1 VELPLLHGLGAFG
14 LLAFH
19 DQSPVPFRPM
29 PFRILTLAALL
40 LFAAPAVAAPT
51 VAPAPAA
58 AAKRPPIAAPAKR
71 LSPADA
77 PAPSVMFYVAH
88 GAPDS
93 CGRGCDRW
101 IAVEGQIDRDAAGR
115 FKTFIKQHL
124 KDRQLPMYFSS
135 PGGNLEQGVFIGN
148 MLRELSATARVART
162 IIKDCGFEAQ
172 TSDVCLKLKRS
183 GRELTADLST
193 RNAQCN
199 SACPYLILGATTREV
214 APDAIL
220 GVHSAKVVL
229 RYSGGQP
236 TREMVVE
243 ATQRGVERA
252 DRLLSNYVF
261 KMGIEGQLLD
271 IAKHT
276 KFEDMHV
283 LTRDEIFRFG
293 IDRREFVETPW
304 AFENLGR
311 ALIRK
316 SAISRGENGTTWRAL
331 QWRLFCLNTEQFQ
344 LDFQRQVSASPPF
357 AAISISS
364 GGEKPFSFAFPP
376 AKPAGYE
383 VWGLR
388 IPKSSLQ
395 AIADL
400 PQIDLTETSMA
411 PDGRRLSHPE
421 KLSTEG
427 LAASLTSLLAVCPPA
442 KGPTP
447 KDPTPKDL
455 APVQQALPQDRA
467 SK

>member
-1 VELPLLHGLGAFG
+1 MPLRH
-14 LLAFH
+14 LAIA
-19 DQSPVPFRPM
+19 V
-29 PFRILTLAALL
+29 LL
-40 LFAAPAVAAPT
+40 LFAAPAL
-51 VAPAPAA
+51 
-58 AAKRPPIAAPAKR
+58 AAPAVVPVPAPLVKR
-71 LSPADA
+71 PALAVPATRPSPAA
-77 PAPSVMFYVAH
+77 GPPVMFYVAH

-101 IAVEGQIDRDAAGR
+101 IAVEGQINGDAAGR
-115 FKTFIKQHL
+115 FKAFMKQHV
-124 KDRQLPMYFSS
+124 KDRHLPMYFSS
-135 PGGNLEQGVFIGN
+135 PGGNLEQAIFIGN

-162 IIKDCGFEAQ
+162 IVKDCGFEAQ

-183 GRELTADLST
+183 GRELAGDLTT
-193 RNAQCN
+193 RSAQCN

-220 GVHSAKVVL
+220 GVHSPKVVL
-229 RYSGGQP
+229 RSSGGQP

-252 DRLLSNYVF
+252 DRLLSNYIF
-261 KMGIEGQLLD
+261 KMGIEGELLD
-271 IAKHT
+271 VAKHT
-276 KFEDMHV
+276 RFEDMHV

-316 SAISRGENGTTWRAL
+316 SALSRGENGKTWRAL
-331 QWRLFCLNTEQFQ
+331 QWRLFCLNAEQLQ
-344 LDFQRQVSASPPF
+344 LDFQRQVTASPTF

-364 GGEKPFSFAFPP
+364 GAAKPFAFAFPP

-383 VWGLR
+383 IWGLR
-388 IPKSSLQ
+388 MAKSSAQ

-400 PQIDLTETSMA
+400 PQIDLTETALA
-411 PDGRRLSHPE
+411 PDGRRLAHPE

-427 LAASLTSLLAVCPPA
+427 LASSLASLQGTCPLSKDPPPKDVVPKELAVPP
-442 KGPTP
+442 PT
-447 KDPTPKDL
+447 
-455 APVQQALPQDRA
+455 LPQNSA
-467 SK
+467 AK

>member
-1 VELPLLHGLGAFG
+1 ML
-14 LLAFH
+14 
-19 DQSPVPFRPM
+19 FRP
-29 PFRILTLAALL
+29 LASAALL
-40 LFAAPAVAAPT
+40 LLAAPAIGAPA

-58 AAKRPPIAAPAKR
+58 PVKRPPLAAPAPR
-71 LSPADA
+71 PSPATSFG
-77 PAPSVMFYVAH
+77 PPVMFYVAH

-101 IAVEGQIDRDAAGR
+101 IAVEGQINGDAAGR
-115 FKTFIKQHL
+115 FKTFMKQHP
-124 KDRQLPMYFSS
+124 KDRHLPMYFSS
-135 PGGNLEQGVFIGN
+135 PGGNLEQAIFIGN
-148 MLRELSATARVART
+148 MLREMSATARVART
-162 IIKDCGFEAQ
+162 IVKDCGFEAQ

-183 GRELTADLST
+183 GRELAGDLTT
-193 RNAQCN
+193 RSAQCN
-199 SACPYLILGATTREV
+199 SACPYLMLGAPVREV
-214 APDAIL
+214 VPDAIL
-220 GVHSAKVVL
+220 GVHSPKVVL
-229 RYSGGQP
+229 RASGGQP

-252 DRLLSNYVF
+252 DKLLSNYVV
-261 KMGIEGQLLD
+261 KMGIEGELLD
-271 IAKHT
+271 VAKHT

-316 SAISRGENGTTWRAL
+316 SAISRGENGKTWRAL
-331 QWRLFCLNTEQFQ
+331 QWRLFCLNAEQFQ
-344 LDFQRQVSASPPF
+344 LDFQRQVTANPTL

-364 GGEKPFSFAFPP
+364 GGSKPLTFAFPP

-388 IPKSSLQ
+388 MPKSSVQ

-400 PQIDLTETSMA
+400 PQIDLTETSMG
-411 PDGRRLSHPE
+411 PDGHGLAHPE

-427 LAASLTSLLAVCPPA
+427 LPASLGSLLAVCPAPKEPLPKEA
-442 KGPTP
+442 SQKGPSQ
-447 KDPTPKDL
+447 KN
-455 APVQQALPQDRA
+455 APLQYLQETMPQNRA
-467 SK
+467 AK

>member
-1 VELPLLHGLGAFG
+1 MLFRH
-14 LLAFH
+14 LA
-19 DQSPVPFRPM
+19 
-29 PFRILTLAALL
+29 IAALL
-40 LFAAPAVAAPT
+40 LLAAPAIAAPA

-58 AAKRPPIAAPAKR
+58 PMMRPPAAAPVKRP
-71 LSPADA
+71 SPATSFG
-77 PAPSVMFYVAH
+77 PPVMFYVAR

-101 IAVEGQIDRDAAGR
+101 IAVEGQINGDAAGR
-115 FKTFIKQHL
+115 FKQFIKQHP
-124 KDRQLPMYFSS
+124 KDRHLPMYFSS
-135 PGGNLEQGVFIGN
+135 PGGNLEQAIFIGN
-148 MLRELSATARVART
+148 MLREMSAVARVART
-162 IIKDCGFEAQ
+162 TVKDCGFEAQ

-183 GRELTADLST
+183 GRELAGDLAT
-193 RNAQCN
+193 RSAQCN
-199 SACPYLILGATTREV
+199 SACPYLMLGAPTREV

-220 GVHSAKVVL
+220 GVHSPKVVL
-229 RYSGGQP
+229 RASGGQP

-252 DRLLSNYVF
+252 DRLLSNYVG
-261 KMGIEGQLLD
+261 KMGIEGELLD
-271 IAKHT
+271 VARRT

-316 SAISRGENGTTWRAL
+316 SAISRDENAKTWRTL
-331 QWRLFCLNTEQFQ
+331 QWRLFCLNAEQFQ
-344 LDFQRQVSASPPF
+344 LDFQRQVTTSPPF

-364 GGEKPFSFAFPP
+364 GAAKPFAFVFPP
-376 AKPAGYE
+376 SKPAGYE

-388 IPKSSLQ
+388 MPKSSAQ

-400 PQIDLTETSMA
+400 PQIDLTETA
-411 PDGRRLSHPE
+411 NALDGHRLAHVE

-427 LAASLTSLLAVCPPA
+427 LAASLASLQGICAL
-442 KGPTP
+442 P
-447 KDPTPKDL
+447 KDPSQKEL
-455 APVQQALPQDRA
+455 SRKNAPLQYLQETMPQNSA
-467 SK
+467 AK